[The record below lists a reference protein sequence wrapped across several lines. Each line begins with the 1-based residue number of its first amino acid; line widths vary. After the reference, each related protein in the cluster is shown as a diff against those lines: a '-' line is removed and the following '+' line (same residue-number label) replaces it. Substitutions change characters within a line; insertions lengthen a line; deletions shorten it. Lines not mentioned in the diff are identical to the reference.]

1 MSQKTVA
8 EVKQHSS
15 PSFPPV
21 QLCTSAEYSVQIQLP
36 DSDYCKSLGLPTLHN
51 SPKSDNLNLVAV
63 GAAKRDR
70 KSRSRSPSPTGS
82 PREGARNEK
91 RWKGKISPTG
101 RRNLETKFASVQ
113 TQTSST
119 SSTLST
125 QTEQLVERRSP
136 EAYYSADQTD
146 HGHL

>member
-1 MSQKTVA
+1 M
-8 EVKQHSS
+8 
-15 PSFPPV
+15 
-21 QLCTSAEYSVQIQLP
+21 QLCTSAKYSVQIQLP
-36 DSDYCKSLGLPTLHN
+36 ESDCCKSLGIPTLHN
-51 SPKSDNLNLVAV
+51 SPKSDNLNLVPV

-70 KSRSRSPSPTGS
+70 KSRSRSPISPSGS
-82 PREGARNEK
+82 PREGARNGK